1 MNQIHMNFFTGENGY
16 KNQPGKLARNVLRRD
31 YQRFLYTNNLPR
43 DFDQQELEKAAK
55 AYKGPA
61 EQERIKQARQERKK
75 LIRAVQ
81 SETGGL

>member
-1 MNQIHMNFFTGENGY
+1 MNQINMTFFTGENGY
-16 KNQPGKLARNVLRRD
+16 KNQPGKLARNVRRRD
-31 YQRFLYTNNLPR
+31 YQRFLYTHNLPR

-55 AYKGPA
+55 AYKGPE

-75 LIRAVQ
+75 MIRAVQ